1 MTLVEWTVVFALLAF
16 WVLLDKE
23 DNE

>member
-1 MTLVEWTVVFALLAF
+1 MTLVEWTIVFALLAF
-16 WVLLDKE
+16 WVYIDKE